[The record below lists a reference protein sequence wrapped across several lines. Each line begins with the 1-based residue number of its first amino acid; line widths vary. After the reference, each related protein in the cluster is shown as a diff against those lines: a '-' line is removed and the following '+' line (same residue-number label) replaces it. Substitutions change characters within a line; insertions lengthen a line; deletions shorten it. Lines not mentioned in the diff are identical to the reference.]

1 MGESSNNMIQV
12 FDDTSKGAGDKIV
25 VPLRLQLSGR
35 GVGETEA
42 LEGNE
47 EALTTYND
55 AVFINDL
62 AHAVRVK
69 TRIDAQRVPF
79 SVREEGRLG
88 IQDWYSARID
98 DWVANQVAG
107 YSDQSDALYTGNQSA
122 LEPLGNG
129 VATTGKRWIYGDAN
143 AGTLTEA
150 SVSAAQTFTLTVLDR
165 CVNIAKTSSPLIR
178 PVKVGSQSYYLCFLH
193 PDSVRDLRTNT
204 NTGAWLD
211 IQKAAMQGGEIEEN
225 PIFTGALGVYNGVV
239 LHEWTRLPGG
249 ADKPVSF
256 NSIVRRN
263 VFAGAQAAA
272 FAWGQGYSSEPKYV
286 EDYFDYERQFGVS
299 VQTIAGC
306 KKLRFNSIDF
316 ATIVISS
323 AATAP

>member
-1 MGESSNNMIQV
+1 
-12 FDDTSKGAGDKIV
+12 
-25 VPLRLQLSGR
+25 
-35 GVGETEA
+35 
-42 LEGNE
+42 
-47 EALTTYND
+47 
-55 AVFINDL
+55 
-62 AHAVRVK
+62 
-69 TRIDAQRVPF
+69 
-79 SVREEGRLG
+79 
-88 IQDWYSARID
+88 
-98 DWVANQVAG
+98 
-107 YSDQSDALYTGNQSA
+107 
-122 LEPLGNG
+122 
-129 VATTGKRWIYGDAN
+129 
-143 AGTLTEA
+143 
-150 SVSAAQTFTLTVLDR
+150 
-165 CVNIAKTSSPLIR
+165 
-178 PVKVGSQSYYLCFLH
+178 
-193 PDSVRDLRTNT
+193 VRDLRTNT

-249 ADKPVSF
+249 SDKPVSF